1 MADKTN
7 ATPRD
12 VLHNPFKD
20 VDVRSVEGAIA
31 VALGK
36 LLKRR
41 LAVDVQALDFHAGNH
56 RTARLVLTVSVPVD
70 LGLLRGSRGA
80 AGRNAP
86 VAEPAPANADEP
98 TAAG

>member
-1 MADKTN
+1 MADKTH
-7 ATPRD
+7 PSRD

-70 LGLLRGSRGA
+70 LGLLRGSRGG
-80 AGRNAP
+80 AGRNASA
-86 VAEPAPANADEP
+86 AEPAS
-98 TAAG
+98 AATDKPSTTG